1 MIVNAN
7 IMEEMKKLEEA
18 EKEAEQRWIM
28 NWRTCVENV
37 KDLYKL

>member
-1 MIVNAN
+1 MTVNAD

-18 EKEAEQRWIM
+18 EKEAEQRWIT
-28 NWRTCVENV
+28 NWRTSVENV